1 MFKILKV
8 FLDAVCCFNMMGVF
22 NTYAV
27 EKTIDYIN
35 VNLTDEQIFF
45 NKFEQKINGSDI
57 VSHKEALFYYVDNKM
72 YKRDS
77 GTIYHIKNN
86 KEIIIGYY
94 FEEPVNI
101 KSRLQLNQS
110 PRSGIYYIESLS
122 KILKPVNATESYIRS
137 LIIGTFGLFV
147 PSNFGAF
154 LYVAHALI
162 EGANMYAPTIT
173 LNYDKYGYSR
183 CSIVMIFTNFGVY
196 RSNGTRKNQTEYDP
210 KWFGV
215 PWNYSY
221 PAACRTAAN
230 QYGY

>member
-1 MFKILKV
+1 MFKVLKV
-8 FLDAVCCFNMMGVF
+8 FLCAVCCFNMMGVF
-22 NTYAV
+22 NTYAA
-27 EKTIDYIN
+27 EKTSDYTNI
-35 VNLTDEQIFF
+35 NLTEEQVFF
-45 NKFEQKINGSDI
+45 NEFGQKINGSDI
-57 VSHKEALFYYVDNKM
+57 DSHKETLFYYVDNEM

-101 KSRLQLNQS
+101 KSRLQLNLA

-122 KILKPVNATESYIRS
+122 KTLKPVSATESYIRS
-137 LIIGTFGLFV
+137 LIIGAFGLFV
-147 PSNFGAF
+147 PSGFGAF
-154 LYVAHALI
+154 LYVAQALI

-173 LNYDKYGYSR
+173 LKYDKYGYSG
-183 CSIVMIFTNFGVY
+183 CSIVMIFTNFVAY
-196 RSNGTRKNQTEYDP
+196 HNNGTRKNQTGYDP
-210 KWFGV
+210 QWFGD